1 LSPTGAWIR
10 LVVSLVA
17 TAASAILCGLAFP
30 TTGWKLLAW
39 VGVAPF
45 LVAIRLSSLGR
56 ASLLAC
62 VWTLLFWSILW
73 RWGPGAVSTYF
84 LQSKLVG
91 VAFLL
96 GTAILMFLPYHLAF
110 TAAYRALSSRVGAS
124 LPLLAA
130 AAWAAAELARGRL
143 FTGTSFFIGN
153 PWGILGYSQ
162 VGFDPVMQIAS
173 ITGIYGVSFVLITVN
188 AAVADFSIEL
198 WKRRLL
204 PRRASAGLGLA
215 LLVAAGALAFGYA
228 ALRAAPGQERTASPV
243 RTAVIQANLGSTSRW
258 RSDLY
263 GRNLD
268 TYLRLTLET
277 LAARDP
283 EIVFWPESA
292 MTFFLE
298 RERGYRW
305 AIGKALSTNGA
316 ELIAGAPRAVG
327 PGEPDY
333 FNSIYLISGEGE
345 ILARYDKEYLVPFA
359 EFSPFREVDLLERR
373 FGPIRQF
380 SAGEP
385 APPLPTRAGSAG
397 IAVCNE
403 VMFPEI
409 VGRRVAEGAAYLV
422 NPANDSWVPDLQFAM
437 HQFHI
442 ASARAVEQRRY
453 LVRASTSGPSAIV
466 DPWGRVQVRTEPF
479 ERDVIVGTI
488 RPNTELSVYG
498 RVGDLFGLLCGIS
511 VLAALITGYARASR
525 AGRPGGGASSK
536 LRMSR

>member
-1 LSPTGAWIR
+1 MEARSSPSGAWIR
-10 LVVSLVA
+10 LVVPIVS

-30 TTGWKLLAW
+30 PTGWKFLAW

-45 LVAIRLSSLGR
+45 LVAVRFSSLGR
-56 ASLLAC
+56 ALLLAC
-62 VWTLLFWSILW
+62 VWTLLFWSMLW
-73 RWGPGAVSTYF
+73 RWGPAAVSTYF
-84 LQSKLVG
+84 LQSKVVG

-96 GTAILMFLPYHLAF
+96 GTAILMFVPYHVAF

-153 PWGILGYSQ
+153 PWGLLGYSQ

-173 ITGIYGVSFVLITVN
+173 VTGIYGVSFLLIAVN
-188 AAVADFSIEL
+188 AAVADFSTEL
-198 WKRRLL
+198 WQQRPQ
-204 PRRASAGLGLA
+204 PRRATAGLGLA
-215 LLVAAGALAFGYA
+215 LLVVAGALAFGYA
-228 ALRAAPGQERTASPV
+228 ALRAAPAQETASSAV
-243 RTAVIQANLGSTSRW
+243 RTAIVQANLGSTSRW

-268 TYLRLTLET
+268 TYLRLTRET

-283 EIVFWPESA
+283 GMVFWPESA

-298 RERGYRW
+298 REPGYRW
-305 AIGKALSTNGA
+305 AIGKVLSANGA

-327 PGEPDY
+327 PGEPNY
-333 FNSIYLISGEGE
+333 FNSIYLISGEGVV
-345 ILARYDKEYLVPFA
+345 LARYDKEYLLPFA
-359 EFSPFREVDLLERR
+359 EFFPFRKVDLLRRR

-385 APPLPTRAGSAG
+385 APPLPTRAGPAG

-409 VGRRVAEGAAYLV
+409 VGRRVAQGAAYLV
-422 NPANDSWVPDLQFAM
+422 NPSNDSWVPDLQFAM

-453 LVRASTSGPSAIV
+453 LVRTSTSGPSAIV

-488 RPNTELSVYG
+488 RPNSELSVYG

-511 VLAALITGYARASR
+511 VLAALMTGYARRKPSPRSQASR
-525 AGRPGGGASSK
+525 
-536 LRMSR
+536 